1 MKHEKWL
8 IYIIVA
14 FTSITTVLLLTD
26 DTLLGFA
33 RAILSAVILDGL
45 IIYWDDKRVTLK
57 SDKQRA
63 ISSYMMW
70 AGVGIMLTF
79 AGGYG
84 VEVFAPVDAS
94 NTMQLFGYS
103 FVLTLTDFILM
114 LAMMMI
120 GAWVVLTLGVILYM
134 RGIDPE
140 ITKDLEL
147 TKALTERDAVEMN
160 AYKTALKVTARQ
172 IGTEKAIKLFRLNL
186 AQEGYTEVEIDKMEN
201 EARMQIMADR
211 GESIPVN
218 THAYSAEVEAPS
230 FTKASTPKN

>member
-26 DTLLGFA
+26 NTLLGFA

-45 IIYWDDKRVTLK
+45 IIYWDDKRVSLK

-84 VEVFAPVDAS
+84 VEIFAPVDAA
-94 NTMQLFGYS
+94 NTMDLFGYS
-103 FVLTLTDFILM
+103 FTLSLTDFILM

-120 GAWVVLTLGVILYM
+120 GAWVVLTLAVILYM

-186 AQEGYTEVEIDKMEN
+186 AHEGYTEVEIGKMEQ
-201 EARMQIMADR
+201 EARNQIMVDR
-211 GESIPVN
+211 GEAIPVN
-218 THAYSAEVEAPS
+218 MQVYSAEVEAPS
-230 FTKASTPKN
+230 FTKASTPKK

>member
-1 MKHEKWL
+1 MKNENWL
-8 IYIIVA
+8 MYIIVA
-14 FTSITTVLLLTD
+14 FTSLTTILLLMDNTP
-26 DTLLGFA
+26 LGFA

-45 IIYWDDKRVTLK
+45 IIYWDNKRATLK
-57 SDKQRA
+57 SEQQRKV
-63 ISSYMMW
+63 STNMMW

-79 AGGYG
+79 AVGYG

-94 NTMQLFGYS
+94 SQLDLFGYS
-103 FVLTLTDFILM
+103 FVLTLTEFILM

-147 TKALTERDAVEMN
+147 VKALSERDAVEMA

-172 IGTEKAIKLFRLNL
+172 IGTEKAIKLFKRNL
-186 AQEGYTEVEIDKMEN
+186 LAEGYTEVEINTMVN

-218 THAYSAEVEAPS
+218 THVYSAEVDAPS
-230 FTKASTPKN
+230 FPSASTLKK